1 MKLRVLNKSSFSSEY
16 NSGIIMTV
24 FSATPKLAISL
35 NASRII
41 TAVAIGI
48 ILAIITIEITFLL
61 ITTRSPT
68 EGWTVHYDL
77 GRVAKPLRR
86 ALVAKVGLG
95 ALVAEEALYYS
106 NYKDSEGRPLDGQYR
121 YRLRFKREQIPV
133 TDAFW
138 SLSLY
143 DQDHFFVKNPI
154 DRYSL
159 GDKSSVLRYNQD
171 GSLDIIIAQ
180 LQDVNDLN
188 WLPSG
193 DDIFMLTLRAYLPA
207 DRLLTG
213 GWLPPSIIRLDAVT
227 EGL

>member
-1 MKLRVLNKSSFSSEY
+1 MNAFSITSKS
-16 NSGIIMTV
+16 
-24 FSATPKLAISL
+24 AIRL
-35 NASRII
+35 NAGRMI
-41 TAVAIGI
+41 TALAIGI
-48 ILAIITIEITFLL
+48 ILAILTIEATFLL

-106 NYKDSEGRPLDGQYR
+106 NYKDSEGRPLHGQYR
-121 YRLRFKREQIPV
+121 YRLRFKRDQIPA
-133 TDAFW
+133 THAFW

-143 DQDHFFVKNPI
+143 DQNHFFVKNPI

-159 GDKSSVLRYNQD
+159 GDQSSVLRFNQD

-180 LQDVNDLN
+180 IQDVNDLN

-213 GWLPPSIIRLDAVT
+213 GWLPPSIIRLDAAA

>member
-1 MKLRVLNKSSFSSEY
+1 
-16 NSGIIMTV
+16 MTP
-24 FSATPKLAISL
+24 FSATPKPAMSL
-35 NASRII
+35 NVGRTI
-41 TAVAIGI
+41 TAVILGIVFAIV
-48 ILAIITIEITFLL
+48 TIEATFLL
-61 ITTRSPT
+61 ITTRLPT

-121 YRLRFKREQIPV
+121 YRLHFKREQIPA
-133 TDAFW
+133 TNAFW

-143 DQDHFFVKNPI
+143 DQDHFFVKNAI

-159 GDKSSVLRYNQD
+159 GDQSSVLSYNQD

-180 LQDVNDLN
+180 IQDANDLN

-193 DDIFMLTLRAYLPA
+193 DNAFMLTLRAYLPA
-207 DRLLTG
+207 DTLLTG
-213 GWLPPSIIRLDAVT
+213 EWLPPSIIRLDAVT
-227 EGL
+227 EAP